1 MYFLIQ
7 LLLAVIAIYS
17 GLNFTGDMRLYVPL
31 GCLIAMFIV
40 GRLDTARFEKR
51 ETRKSFLKSEMEKIF
66 KKEASAIKEQD
77 LFTMNSLLCPKG
89 ELVLTD
95 TVHSIFKDFGFSV
108 AVGGKYSSVD
118 RIVRIPDTQFCFGLQ
133 ILTSEGEVEKDHPKI
148 KRALQF
154 AEEKKRNEKT
164 LIIASTHVHQPISE
178 RERLNEISTELRD
191 FLAAYQMSL
200 ITTYS
205 LYQLWEKAKSKE
217 VDILDIFRR
226 VYSHPGGIFSS
237 GEIYQSS
244 PVSVAI

>member
-17 GLNFTGDMRLYVPL
+17 GLNFTEDMRLYVPL
-31 GCLIAMFIV
+31 GCLISMFIV
-40 GRLDTARFEKR
+40 GRLDTARFDNR
-51 ETRKSFLKSEMEKIF
+51 EARKSFLKSEMEKIF

-95 TVHSIFKDFGFSV
+95 AVHSIFKDLGFSV

>member
-51 ETRKSFLKSEMEKIF
+51 EARKSFLKSQMENIH
-66 KKEASAIKEQD
+66 KKEASGIKEQD

-95 TVHSIFKDFGFSV
+95 VVHSIFKDLGFSV

-133 ILTSEGEVEKDHPKI
+133 ILMSEGEVDKNHPKI

-154 AEEKKRNEKT
+154 KKEKKGDEKT

-191 FLAAYQMSL
+191 FLAAYQITL

-205 LYQLWEKAKSKE
+205 LYQLWEKSKSKE

-226 VYSHPGGIFSS
+226 AYSHPGGMFSS

-244 PVSVAI
+244 PLSVAA

>member
-7 LLLAVIAIYS
+7 LLLAVIAIYG
-17 GLNFTGDMRLYVPL
+17 GLNFTEGMRLYVSL

-40 GRLDTARFEKR
+40 GRLDTARLEKR
-51 ETRKSFLKSEMEKIF
+51 ETRKSFLKSQMEKIHQ
-66 KKEASAIKEQD
+66 KEASGIKEQD

-95 TVHSIFKDFGFSV
+95 TVHSIFKDFGFRV
-108 AVGGKYSSVD
+108 AVGGEYSSVD
-118 RIVRIPDTQFCFGLQ
+118 RIVRIPDTQFCFGLE
-133 ILTSEGEVEKDHPKI
+133 ILTSEEEVDKNHPKI
-148 KRALQF
+148 RRALQF
-154 AEEKKRNEKT
+154 AKEKKRNEKT

-205 LYQLWEKAKSKE
+205 LYQLWGKAKSKE

-226 VYSHPGGIFSS
+226 VYSHPGGMFSP

-244 PVSVAI
+244 PASVAA

>member
-17 GLNFTGDMRLYVPL
+17 GLNFTGDLRLYVPL

-95 TVHSIFKDFGFSV
+95 AVHSIFKDLGFSV

-205 LYQLWEKAKSKE
+205 LYQLWGKAKSKE
-217 VDILDIFRR
+217 VNILDIFRR
-226 VYSHPGGIFSS
+226 VYSHPGGMFSS

>member
-17 GLNFTGDMRLYVPL
+17 GLNFTEGMRLYVPL

-40 GRLDTARFEKR
+40 GRLDTSRLEKR
-51 ETRKSFLKSEMEKIF
+51 EARKSFLKSQMEKIH
-66 KKEASAIKEQD
+66 KKEASGIKEQD

-95 TVHSIFKDFGFSV
+95 TVHSIFKDFGFRV
-108 AVGGKYSSVD
+108 AVGGEYSSVD
-118 RIVRIPDTQFCFGLQ
+118 RIVRIPDTQFCFGLE
-133 ILTSEGEVEKDHPKI
+133 ILTSEEEVEKNHPEI

-154 AEEKKRNEKT
+154 AKEKKRNEKT

-178 RERLNEISTELRD
+178 RERLNEISTDLRD

-205 LYQLWEKAKSKE
+205 LYQLWEKAKNKE

-226 VYSHPGGIFSS
+226 VYSHPGGMFSS
-237 GEIYQSS
+237 GEIYQPS
-244 PVSVAI
+244 PVSAAA

>member
-7 LLLAVIAIYS
+7 LLLAVVAIYS

-95 TVHSIFKDFGFSV
+95 AVHSIFKDLGFSV

-226 VYSHPGGIFSS
+226 VYSHPGGMFSS
-237 GEIYQSS
+237 GEICQSS
-244 PVSVAI
+244 PVSVAA

>member
-7 LLLAVIAIYS
+7 LLLAVIAIYC

-118 RIVRIPDTQFCFGLQ
+118 RIMRIPDTQFCFGLE
-133 ILTSEGEVEKDHPKI
+133 ILMSEEEVEKNHPKI

-154 AEEKKRNEKT
+154 AKEKKRNEKT

-205 LYQLWEKAKSKE
+205 LYQLWGKAKSKE
-217 VDILDIFRR
+217 VNILDIFRR
-226 VYSHPGGIFSS
+226 VYSHPGGMFSS

>member
-17 GLNFTGDMRLYVPL
+17 GLNFTEGMRLYVPL

-40 GRLDTARFEKR
+40 GRLDTSRLEKR
-51 ETRKSFLKSEMEKIF
+51 EARKSFLKSQMEKIH
-66 KKEASAIKEQD
+66 KKEASGIKEQD

-95 TVHSIFKDFGFSV
+95 TVHSIFKDFGFRV
-108 AVGGKYSSVD
+108 AVGGEYSSVD
-118 RIVRIPDTQFCFGLQ
+118 RIVRIPDTQFCFGLE
-133 ILTSEGEVEKDHPKI
+133 ILTSEEEVEKNHPKI

-154 AEEKKRNEKT
+154 AKEKKRNEKT
-164 LIIASTHVHQPISE
+164 LLIASTHVHHPISE
-178 RERLNEISTELRD
+178 RERLNEISTDLRD

-205 LYQLWEKAKSKE
+205 LYQLWEKAKNKE

-226 VYSHPGGIFSS
+226 VYSHPGGMFSS
-237 GEIYQSS
+237 GEIYQPS
-244 PVSVAI
+244 PVSAAA

>member
-17 GLNFTGDMRLYVPL
+17 GLNFTGDLRLYVPL

-226 VYSHPGGIFSS
+226 VYSHPGGMFSS
-237 GEIYQSS
+237 GKIYQSS

>member
-7 LLLAVIAIYS
+7 LLLAVIAIYC

-95 TVHSIFKDFGFSV
+95 AVHSIFKDLGFSV

>member
-7 LLLAVIAIYS
+7 LLLAVIAIYG
-17 GLNFTGDMRLYVPL
+17 GLNFPEGMRLYVPL

-40 GRLDTARFEKR
+40 GRLDTARLEKR
-51 ETRKSFLKSEMEKIF
+51 ETRKSFLKSQMEKIHQ
-66 KKEASAIKEQD
+66 KEASGIKEQD

-95 TVHSIFKDFGFSV
+95 TVHSIFKDFGFRV
-108 AVGGKYSSVD
+108 AVGGEYSSVD
-118 RIVRIPDTQFCFGLQ
+118 RIVRIPDTQFCFGLE
-133 ILTSEGEVEKDHPKI
+133 ILMSEEEVEKNHPKI

-154 AEEKKRNEKT
+154 TKEKKKNEKT

-191 FLAAYQMSL
+191 FLAGNQMSL

-217 VDILDIFRR
+217 VDIFDIFRR
-226 VYSHPGGIFSS
+226 VYSHPGGMFSS

-244 PVSVAI
+244 PDSVAA